1 MSLPMFQCRIVQNW
15 VKQDGKNLT
24 VNSGKN
30 VVFRTKWD
38 CLGQSE
44 QDTLSATTRTRG
56 SATFRLAETPRY
68 GESGSLARTT
78 RMSPGMASTM
88 RRELPTIASN
98 SMPRRCAPMTV
109 RSPPSFMM

>member
-1 MSLPMFQCRIVQNW
+1 MSLPMFQRRIVQNW
-15 VKQDGKNLT
+15 VKQDGKKMA
-24 VNSGKN
+24 VNPAEN
-30 VVFRTKWD
+30 VVSGTKWD
-38 CLGQSE
+38 RSGQSK

-56 SATFRLAETPRY
+56 SAAFRLAETPRY
-68 GESGSLARTT
+68 GASGSLARTT

-88 RRELPTIASN
+88 RRELPTMASN